1 MTFAALLLFA
11 CTPDEPANFSSRQL
25 IELDPNGPEAYPAP
39 WGLDWGKQVGAGI
52 DLDHDGVQEW
62 AATAPSTD
70 FNVQYTNVL
79 EDGEM
84 VATRE
89 ASSILQYGFSLAAG
103 GDTNGD
109 GHGDVAISH
118 WDGFSGVWMELARSM
133 DASEDVKVF
142 LPDDVTFRVGP
153 STFLQVDGREHL
165 LMTSYASTTRW
176 RVDLFDL
183 EGIEP
188 GTDVVGGDHTLVFA
202 DDPLDSAVVGSVVPV
217 DVDGDGTDEWVGG
230 RSKAYVDGEGYS
242 WVCPART
249 GLQIPDDCDELGGGA
264 LGGRAGGRHA
274 VGDLDGDGQPE
285 IVATYLSSDW
295 EDVAHGE
302 VHVVGLDGEVLAHI
316 QGTRER
322 QLGGSPLVFTG
333 DDGTPWLVV
342 AELNSYSSG
351 TLVYGFRG
359 DQLIG
364 EGDEPTQL
372 LDTDAAR
379 VWTTGGVSLGFSM
392 TTYRAT
398 PDAPLQLVMGEPK
411 RGSGVVYVV
420 DAPR

>member
-1 MTFAALLLFA
+1 
-11 CTPDEPANFSSRQL
+11 
-25 IELDPNGPEAYPAP
+25 
-39 WGLDWGKQVGAGI
+39 
-52 DLDHDGVQEW
+52 
-62 AATAPSTD
+62 
-70 FNVQYTNVL
+70 
-79 EDGEM
+79 
-84 VATRE
+84 
-89 ASSILQYGFSLAAG
+89 
-103 GDTNGD
+103 
-109 GHGDVAISH
+109 
-118 WDGFSGVWMELARSM
+118 
-133 DASEDVKVF
+133 
-142 LPDDVTFRVGP
+142 
-153 STFLQVDGREHL
+153 
-165 LMTSYASTTRW
+165 MTSYASTTRW

-188 GTDVVGGDHTLVFA
+188 GSDVVGGDHTLVFA
-202 DDPLDSAVVGSVVPV
+202 DDPLDNAVVGSVVPV

-242 WVCPART
+242 WICPART

-333 DDGTPWLVV
+333 DDGTPWLLVS
-342 AELNSYSSG
+342 ELHYYSPE
-351 TLVYGFRG
+351 TVVYGFRG

-364 EGDEPTQL
+364 DGDEPTHL

-398 PDAPLQLVMGEPK
+398 PDAPLQLVMGEPE